1 MTRQV
6 HAGKY
11 NAREAN
17 KKMKKNDHPAAGQ
30 ANQHVKVSSSGA
42 PDKQENPMIDLC
54 KELITDRKERAMNA
68 QKNAEYDRA
77 VKMSESTNKDVQ
89 DMGVQL
95 LKKLMEG
102 TGGDVSG
109 SSSSSGSGS
118 GSYGS
123 VVEL

>member
-1 MTRQV
+1 MRSTPMLGMETRTLEQF
-6 HAGKY
+6 
-11 NAREAN
+11 
-17 KKMKKNDHPAAGQ
+17 
-30 ANQHVKVSSSGA
+30 VKDS
-42 PDKQENPMIDLC
+42 
-54 KELITDRKERAMNA
+54 TT
-68 QKNAEYDRA
+68 EYDRA
-77 VKMSESTNKDVQ
+77 VKMSESINKDVQ